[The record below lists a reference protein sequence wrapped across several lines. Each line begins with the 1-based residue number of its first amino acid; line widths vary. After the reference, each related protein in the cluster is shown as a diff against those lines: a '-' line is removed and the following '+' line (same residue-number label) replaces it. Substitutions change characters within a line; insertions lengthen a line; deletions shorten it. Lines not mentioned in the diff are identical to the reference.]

1 MKKEIVSTLEKFDN
15 FVVYKT
21 DDGLV
26 NIDVYFFDETIWL
39 NQKLMAELFGT
50 TKQNISLHLN
60 NIFKDGE
67 LREESVVK
75 EFLTT
80 ADDGKNYKTNFYNLK
95 AIIAVGFRINSE
107 KAIKFRIW
115 SENVLEEFIV
125 KGFVLDDERLKQ
137 SKHFGKDYY
146 DNLLERIREIRIS
159 ERRFYQKITDLFAL
173 SADYDKSAQITKDF
187 FTSVQNKL
195 HWAITGLT
203 AAEIIYTK
211 ADAEKNHM
219 GLETWKNS
227 PKGKILK
234 SDVAIAKNYLTEQ
247 YLKELERLV
256 SAYLDLAENRA
267 TRQIITN
274 MNDWSELLTQVL
286 KISSYPILIDN
297 GKVTALEAKIKA
309 ESEYDKFRIRQDR
322 EYISDF
328 DREIK
333 KVLEAQKK
341 EKKED

>member
-1 MKKEIVSTLEKFDN
+1 MKKKLVSTLEKFDN

-26 NIDVYFFDETIWL
+26 NIDVYFFDDTIWL

-67 LREESVVK
+67 LSEESVVK

-80 ADDGKNYKTNFYNLK
+80 ADDGKNYKINFYNLK
-95 AIIAVGFRINSE
+95 AVVAVGFRINSE

-173 SADYDKSAQITKDF
+173 SADYDKSAHITKDF

-203 AAEIIYTK
+203 AAEIIYTE

-219 GLETWKNS
+219 GLKTWKNS

-234 SDVAIAKNYLTEQ
+234 SDVAIAKNYLAEQ
-247 YLKELERLV
+247 HLKELERLV

-274 MNDWSELLTQVL
+274 MIDWAELLTQVL
-286 KISSYPILIDN
+286 KISNYPILMDN
-297 GKVTALEAKIKA
+297 GKITALEAKIKA
-309 ESEYDKFRIRQDR
+309 ESEYDKFRTRQDR

-333 KVLEAQKK
+333 KVLEEQKK
-341 EKKED
+341 KKK

>member
-1 MKKEIVSTLEKFDN
+1 MKTKPVSTAEKFNN

-26 NIDVYFFDETIWL
+26 NIDVYFFNDTIWL
-39 NQKLMAELFGT
+39 SQKLMAELFGT
-50 TKQNISLHLN
+50 TKQNVSLHLN
-60 NIFKDGE
+60 NIFKDSE
-67 LREESVVK
+67 LNENSVVK

-95 AIIAVGFRINSE
+95 AIIAVGFRANSE
-107 KAIKFRIW
+107 RAIKFRIW
-115 SENVLEEFIV
+115 AASALEEFIV

-137 SKHFGKDYY
+137 AKYFGKDYY

-203 AAEIIYTK
+203 AAEIIYTE
-211 ADAEKNHM
+211 ADAEKIHM
-219 GLETWKNS
+219 GLKVWKNS

-234 SDVAIAKNYLTEQ
+234 SDVLIAKNYLSEQ
-247 YLKELERLV
+247 HLKELERIV

-267 TRQIITN
+267 IRQVITN
-274 MNDWSELLTQVL
+274 MSDWSELLTQVL
-286 KISSYPILIDN
+286 KISNYPILMDN
-297 GKVTALEAKIKA
+297 GKITALEAKIKA
-309 ESEYDKFRIRQDR
+309 NGEYEKYRIKQDR
-322 EYISDF
+322 NYISDF
-328 DREIK
+328 D
-333 KVLEAQKK
+333 K
-341 EKKED
+341 EVRKFLKAGN

>member
-1 MKKEIVSTLEKFDN
+1 LEKFDN

-26 NIDVYFFDETIWL
+26 NIDVYFFDDTIWL

-50 TKQNISLHLN
+50 TKQNVSLHLS
-60 NIFKDGE
+60 NIFKDCE
-67 LREESVVK
+67 LSEKSVVK

-95 AIIAVGFRINSE
+95 AVVAVGFRINSE

-159 ERRFYQKITDLFAL
+159 ERRFYQKITDL
-173 SADYDKSAQITKDF
+173 
-187 FTSVQNKL
+187 
-195 HWAITGLT
+195 
-203 AAEIIYTK
+203 
-211 ADAEKNHM
+211 
-219 GLETWKNS
+219 
-227 PKGKILK
+227 
-234 SDVAIAKNYLTEQ
+234 
-247 YLKELERLV
+247 KELERLV
-256 SAYLDLAENRA
+256 SAYLDLAENLA

-286 KISSYPILIDN
+286 RISSYPILIWKGDS
-297 GKVTALEAKIKA
+297 A
-309 ESEYDKFRIRQDR
+309 
-322 EYISDF
+322 
-328 DREIK
+328 
-333 KVLEAQKK
+333 
-341 EKKED
+341 

>member
-333 KVLEAQKK
+333 KVLEA
-341 EKKED
+341 

>member
-1 MKKEIVSTLEKFDN
+1 MEKFDN

-26 NIDVYFFDETIWL
+26 NIDVYFFDDTIWL

-50 TKQNISLHLN
+50 TKQNVSLHLS
-60 NIFKDGE
+60 NIFKDCE
-67 LREESVVK
+67 LSEKSVVK

-95 AIIAVGFRINSE
+95 AVVAVGFRINSE

-159 ERRFYQKITDLFAL
+159 ERRFYQKITDL
-173 SADYDKSAQITKDF
+173 
-187 FTSVQNKL
+187 
-195 HWAITGLT
+195 
-203 AAEIIYTK
+203 
-211 ADAEKNHM
+211 
-219 GLETWKNS
+219 
-227 PKGKILK
+227 
-234 SDVAIAKNYLTEQ
+234 
-247 YLKELERLV
+247 KELERLV
-256 SAYLDLAENRA
+256 SAYLDLAENLA

-286 KISSYPILIDN
+286 RISSYPILIWKGDS
-297 GKVTALEAKIKA
+297 A
-309 ESEYDKFRIRQDR
+309 
-322 EYISDF
+322 
-328 DREIK
+328 
-333 KVLEAQKK
+333 
-341 EKKED
+341 